1 MLHGLVNY
9 MSDKIYSEV
18 LQPATLSLQNSCDM
32 HVRLK
37 KPHKYILKVSRDH
50 RDINLLCELQQ
61 RNTWI

>member
-9 MSDKIYSEV
+9 MSEKIYSEV
-18 LQPATLSLQNSCDM
+18 LQPATLSLQNSCDV

-37 KPHKYILKVSRDH
+37 KTHKYILKVSRDH